1 MNYIKSFKLF
11 ESVDNILQ
19 SLDISSDDLKDIFQ
33 DLLDEGFEYKIK
45 DAYLTKGGTKYNPNE
60 LVDNYYP
67 TLAIT
72 LKRDIN
78 NNDDIRNW
86 DGGYYYED
94 KNIIEIIH
102 HCINRLKSTL
112 SDQDVKILY
121 SINNINCINIRI
133 CISEKTP
140 DVKLNINRIK
150 QYLDNEF
157 GLDFQN
163 LVSEFTEDY
172 SIQLPS
178 SIYIKPEN
186 TRMKEICDRICVD
199 NNEGEV
205 RRIDS
210 DKEYTNLKD
219 FKQIIFNIVTHLLD
233 KFKDI
238 SKLEEWSLKDENYSD
253 WSVLSIEAE
262 SEGLDSNI
270 FIFYKDIPIIKVSY
284 WTEEHASGKYKI
296 KGGGL
301 FKPSF
306 YKSVIL
312 YKLRISVDFMV

>member
-33 DLLDEGFEYKIK
+33 DLIDEGFEYKIR
-45 DAYLTKGGTKYNPNE
+45 DAYLTKSGTKYNTNE
-60 LVDNYYP
+60 LIDNYYP
-67 TLAIT
+67 TLSIT

-86 DGGYYYED
+86 DGSYYYED

-121 SINNINCINIRI
+121 SINNINFINIRI
-133 CISEKTP
+133 CISEKNP
-140 DVKLNINRIK
+140 DVKLNINEIK
-150 QYLDNEF
+150 GYLDNKF

-172 SIQLPS
+172 SIQLPP

-186 TRMKEICDRICVD
+186 NRMEEICDRICKD
-199 NNEGEV
+199 SNEV
-205 RRIDS
+205 KPIDS

-219 FKQIIFNIVTHLLD
+219 FKKIIFNIVTHLLK

-238 SKLEEWSLKDENYSD
+238 SKLEDWSLKDENYSD
-253 WSVLSIEAE
+253 WSVRSIEAE

-270 FIFYKDIPIIKVSY
+270 FMFYKDIPIIKVSY
-284 WTEEHASGKYKI
+284 WTESHAAGKYKI
-296 KGGGL
+296 KSGGF
-301 FKPSF
+301 FKSSF
-306 YKSVIL
+306 YKSVKL
-312 YKLRISVDFMV
+312 YRLKVEVDFMV